1 MKSVIFPFLE
11 NKKDYQNG
19 SSIIKENQCSI
30 EYHTEHILKVI
41 NNEDP
46 TQDFSDFTKISKA
59 QLNQIL
65 KVVTKNIVEI
75 NL

>member
-1 MKSVIFPFLE
+1 MKSVIFPFSE

-30 EYHTEHILKVI
+30 EYDTEHILKVI

-46 TQDFSDFTKISKA
+46 TQDFSGFTKINKT

>member
-1 MKSVIFPFLE
+1 MKSEIFPFSE

-30 EYHTEHILKVI
+30 EYDTEHILKVL

-46 TQDFSDFTKISKA
+46 TQNFSDLTKINKS
-59 QLNQIL
+59 QLNKIL